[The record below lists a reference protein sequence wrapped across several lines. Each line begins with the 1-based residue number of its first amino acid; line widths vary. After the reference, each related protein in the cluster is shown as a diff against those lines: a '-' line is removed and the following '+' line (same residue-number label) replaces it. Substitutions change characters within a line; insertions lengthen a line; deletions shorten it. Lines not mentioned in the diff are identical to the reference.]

1 MKKGK
6 RVKPKF
12 PIEYRLLMTQ
22 RRVNERDQTME
33 TFVAL
38 RTTLEFRNFLYE
50 IIVEPTVAEK
60 VLHLTIHGLRAPQV
74 TIPGTGPAKFSTT
87 FGDLHG
93 RYEVIITKPN
103 GEENAFTV
111 HIANDHVDLETSP
124 RKKFADL
131 VTREE
136 DW

>member
-12 PIEYRLLMTQ
+12 PIEYRLLMV
-22 RRVNERDQTME
+22 RRMSERDKTME

-50 IIVEPTVAEK
+50 IIVEPIAAEQT
-60 VLHLTIHGLRAPQV
+60 LHLKIHGLRAPQV
-74 TIPGTGPAKFSTT
+74 TIPGTGPAKFSAT

-111 HIANDHVDLETSP
+111 HIANDHVEVEKGP

-136 DW
+136 EW